1 MKSDIKAL
9 EADGI
14 KLINFEDPFDL
25 RQSIGPK
32 NRDPNETELMLLQE
46 LEIVKNERDE
56 LKQQKEQM
64 AREHLNQTLNS
75 NLDLKEENHILKE
88 QDIIR
93 NELLTRLEK
102 EQERV
107 TSEVSSC

>member
-1 MKSDIKAL
+1 
-9 EADGI
+9 
-14 KLINFEDPFDL
+14 
-25 RQSIGPK
+25 
-32 NRDPNETELMLLQE
+32 MLLQE

-107 TSEVSSC
+107 TTEVSAS

>member
-1 MKSDIKAL
+1 
-9 EADGI
+9 
-14 KLINFEDPFDL
+14 
-25 RQSIGPK
+25 
-32 NRDPNETELMLLQE
+32 MLLQE

-107 TSEVSSC
+107 TSEVSAFLLLKVFLVTILQRPERRPDKTARRV